1 MVWRQ
6 IDGRWQNVKDS
17 TSAPISS
24 PNEVNKPNIL
34 IQSLSSP
41 GMPQSLPVRP
51 TIKKGGELEEV
62 GGNDDPVVISPSV
75 GLDYNK
81 TTDFVSSKKLLNV
94 AVIDKEPQDDEE
106 LSGNDTNLQIYS
118 ALKTTNPSRMY
129 SLFHYKKMILI

>member
-24 PNEVNKPNIL
+24 PNEVNKPTIL

-41 GMPQSLPVRP
+41 GMPQCLPVRP

-62 GGNDDPVVISPSV
+62 GGGDGPVVISPSV

-94 AVIDKEPQDDEE
+94 AVIDDELDEE
-106 LSGNDTNLQIYS
+106 EESTSNDSNLKIYS
-118 ALKTTNPSRMY
+118 ILITKNPSRKKIRRMY
-129 SLFHYKKMILI
+129 

>member
-24 PNEVNKPNIL
+24 PNEVNKPTIL

-62 GGNDDPVVISPSV
+62 GGGDGPVVISPSV

-94 AVIDKEPQDDEE
+94 AVIDDELDDEE
-106 LSGNDTNLQIYS
+106 SSGNDTNLQIYS

-129 SLFHYKKMILI
+129 SLFHYKKMIPI